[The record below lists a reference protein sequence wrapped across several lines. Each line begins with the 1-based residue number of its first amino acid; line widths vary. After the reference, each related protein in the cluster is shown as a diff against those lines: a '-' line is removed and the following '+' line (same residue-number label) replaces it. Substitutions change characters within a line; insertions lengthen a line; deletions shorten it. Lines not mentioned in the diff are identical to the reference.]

1 LVTLHIDTGAE
12 MRGGQWQALYLI
24 PALHARG
31 HHARLLAPKDSP
43 LLKVALDQGLDA
55 SALRLAKLPSESTR
69 ADLIHAHDA
78 RAHTL
83 VAALGKP
90 LVISRRVAFPVQRNP
105 ASRWKYRRATQFI
118 AVSEFVKATLLEAG
132 VDPDRIAV
140 IHDGVPIPP
149 LANVANRSGVLAL
162 DSDDP
167 GKGKPVIQQAAKL
180 ANVAV
185 SFSTNL
191 SSDLP
196 QAELFVYVTDLEG
209 LGSAVLLA
217 MAHGTPVLASRVGGI
232 PEIIDDG
239 VTGALTS
246 NDPRDIA
253 SAIQRLLSDSALRA
267 RIAANGRARVEQD
280 FSIDR
285 MVSKTLQVYER
296 ILT

>member
-1 LVTLHIDTGAE
+1 

-24 PALHARG
+24 SSLHARG
-31 HHARLLAPKDSP
+31 HQARLLAPKDSP
-43 LLKVALDQGLDA
+43 LLKAALDRGLDA
-55 SALRLAKLPSESTR
+55 GALRLAKLPAESTR
-69 ADLIHAHDA
+69 ADLVHAHDA

-83 VAALGKP
+83 AAALGKP

-105 ASRWKYRRATQFI
+105 ASRWKYRRATTII
-118 AVSEFVKATLLEAG
+118 AVSEVVKATLLEAG
-132 VDPDRIAV
+132 VNADRIAV

-149 LANVANRSGVLAL
+149 LANAARRSGILAL

-167 GKGKPVIQQAAKL
+167 GKGKDIIEQAAQL

-185 SFSTNL
+185 RFSSNL
-191 SSDLP
+191 SGDLP
-196 QAELFVYVTDLEG
+196 QAELFVYITNLEG

-217 MAHGTPVLASRVGGI
+217 MAHGTPVLASRAGGI

-246 NDPRDIA
+246 NEPRDIA
-253 SAIQRLLSDSALRA
+253 SAIQRLLSDPALRA
-267 RIAANGRARVEQD
+267 RFAANGRARVEQD